1 MVAEIDEYL
10 KDNILHHYKVNSE
23 VFNGLNTFINNRDKR
38 LTSLFLRN
46 LFNGKNG
53 TIICNGINVVAEF
66 QRLRKLYGKHNFDTC
81 VRGRNTS
88 KIEIRL
94 GDNSIITTYCQMNFY
109 KWLNEMGI
117 DKWMN
122 ENIDTLLMSKIEIKN

>member
-10 KDNILHHYKVNSE
+10 RENLLNHYKTDKE
-23 VFNGLNTFINNRDKR
+23 VFDNLNTFINRRDKR

-46 LFNGKNG
+46 LFNVKNG
-53 TIICNGINVVAEF
+53 TVFCNGINIVSEF

-88 KIEIRL
+88 KIEIRRE
-94 GDNSIITTYCQMNFY
+94 DSSIITTYCQLNFY
-109 KWLNEMGI
+109 KWLHENKI
-117 DKWMN
+117 DKWLN
-122 ENIDTLLMSKIEIKN
+122 ENIQMLVEKNNLAS

>member
-53 TIICNGINVVAEF
+53 TIICNGINVVADFNDSE
-66 QRLRKLYGKHNFDTC
+66 NF
-81 VRGRNTS
+81 
-88 KIEIRL
+88 
-94 GDNSIITTYCQMNFY
+94 M
-109 KWLNEMGI
+109 
-117 DKWMN
+117 
-122 ENIDTLLMSKIEIKN
+122 ENIISTHASEEETPVK

>member
-10 KDNILHHYKVNSE
+10 KDNLLYHYKINSK
-23 VFNGLNTFINNRDKR
+23 VFDGLNTFINSRDKR

-53 TIICNGINVVAEF
+53 NIMCNGINIVSEF

-88 KIEIRL
+88 KIEIRREN
-94 GDNSIITTYCQMNFY
+94 DSIITTYCQLNFY
-109 KWLNEMGI
+109 KWLNETGI
-117 DKWMN
+117 DKWLN
-122 ENIDTLLMSKIEIKN
+122 ENINLLAKK